1 LFEQCVVPEN
11 IHTLPPPTERELPY
25 EPLPLGKFQ
34 FSFKIALNFWGLRP
48 PSLPGIFNP
57 LDLWGE
63 YGYFLELHNGG
74 Y

>member
-1 LFEQCVVPEN
+1 MNPCPSENSNLASKLLLIKFLGFE
-11 IHTLPPPTERELPY
+11 T
-25 EPLPLGKFQ
+25 
-34 FSFKIALNFWGLRP
+34 